1 MARNRTIPPAPESVI
16 SIVGAGTR
24 IIGDCECADTIRI
37 EGSIEGTVR
46 AKKGVVIGKGGRVN
60 GDIHT
65 ADARIAGSVKGALT
79 VKSRLELEAT
89 AVVDGEI
96 KAARLQ
102 LEEGGIVNG
111 TVSVGRREA
120 VPEPTP
126 IEKAAEAKTPG
137 PNGSLF
143 GSGRKRKAV
152 NK

>member
-1 MARNRTIPPAPESVI
+1 MAKNRTMSPAPENVV
-16 SIVGAGTR
+16 SIVGAGMR
-24 IIGDCECADTIRI
+24 IVGDCESADTIRI

-46 AKKGVVIGKGGRVN
+46 AEKGVVIGKGGRVK

-96 KAARLQ
+96 KTARLQ
-102 LEEGGIVNG
+102 LDEGGIVNG
-111 TVSVGRREA
+111 TVSVGRQDAAEA
-120 VPEPTP
+120 PTP
-126 IEKAAEAKTPG
+126 IGKAAEAKAPG

-143 GSGRKRKAV
+143 GSGRKRKTV
-152 NK
+152 SK